1 MPAITV
7 AFTAEELAELYAE
20 AEELGVPVE
29 RMARKA
35 VCESVARSRRQRC
48 RAGDR
53 VRTGAHGLFE
63 AGLRPSD
70 GEET

>member
-29 RMARKA
+29 RMARKV
-35 VCESVARSRRQRC
+35 VCGSVARSRRQRC
-48 RAGDR
+48 RAGGR

-63 AGLRPSD
+63 AGWRPSD